1 MRVLLAALLIAAVPP
16 VAVPMKLPSGRGRA
30 HDGRPSFL
38 IVRADELS
46 AARLG
51 CYGDRYALTPH
62 IDALAAGGVRFTR
75 ALSAEPV
82 CAAYRASFNLGLYT
96 HATTN
101 GNFLDPADVT
111 IHDRLHAAGYRTA
124 HVGKWH
130 QTPPSL
136 QVSFLPHFV
145 PAAILDGL
153 DYHGG
158 HEQTHELV
166 GPEAIYFENGV
177 YLPLSAEPWRPQKH
191 VDLALAQVDVA
202 VAEGRP
208 FYVVVDLEPPHF
220 PYQDIR
226 GTAWDVF
233 EPGDVPCNPN
243 VLPED
248 VMGCEEDLADYYSM
262 VHSLDDMVGQL
273 VAHLDRRGLL
283 DSTVVVFTSDHGSHL
298 GAHGL
303 IEDNEQK
310 RTPYRESIEVP
321 LIVRR
326 PNGPHGAVDQR
337 LVVPVDYSAMI
348 LRAAGLA
355 PDPASHHFDHLDSAR
370 LLFIDEGANT
380 PEGAWYGVV
389 RPDGM
394 KYARAELVNSG
405 GGPGPWLLFDTA
417 HDPWELD
424 NLVGQGD
431 PREAE
436 MQALLEAAAAAYGL
450 TLPF

>member
-1 MRVLLAALLIAAVPP
+1 
-16 VAVPMKLPSGRGRA
+16 MKLPSGRGRS

-62 IDALAAGGVRFTR
+62 IDALAADGVRFTR

-177 YLPLSAEPWRPQKH
+177 YVPLSAEPWRPQKH

-226 GTAWDVF
+226 GTVWDVF

-243 VLPED
+243 VPPED
-248 VMGCEEDLADYYSM
+248 VHGLRGGPRRLLLDGALPGRHGRAARRAPRPPGAARLHRGRLHQRPRLAPGGAWPDR
-262 VHSLDDMVGQL
+262 GQRAE
-273 VAHLDRRGLL
+273 AHALPGVDRGAPDRPAAERPARRG
-283 DSTVVVFTSDHGSHL
+283 
-298 GAHGL
+298 
-303 IEDNEQK
+303 
-310 RTPYRESIEVP
+310 
-321 LIVRR
+321 R
-326 PNGPHGAVDQR
+326 PA
-337 LVVPVDYSAMI
+337 
-348 LRAAGLA
+348 
-355 PDPASHHFDHLDSAR
+355 PASCRST
-370 LLFIDEGANT
+370 T
-380 PEGAWYGVV
+380 P
-389 RPDGM
+389 R
-394 KYARAELVNSG
+394 
-405 GGPGPWLLFDTA
+405 
-417 HDPWELD
+417 
-424 NLVGQGD
+424 
-431 PREAE
+431 
-436 MQALLEAAAAAYGL
+436 
-450 TLPF
+450 